1 MSKTYDELKGQF
13 SALKETAV
21 YIRNR
26 INVLNRFLE
35 EKPYQTV
42 AFLGCGSSFRFQIAG
57 SDLPQPV
64 REIFPEPCSR
74 RFDAAYRKL

>member
-42 AFLGCGSSFRFQIAG
+42 AFLGCGSSFSVSKSF
-57 SDLPQPV
+57 SPLWCV
-64 REIFPEPCSR
+64 
-74 RFDAAYRKL
+74 